1 MRRILYN
8 MEFRGRGEPDPE
20 GENISTTKSFAPCVR
35 FTTEINA
42 DGVDMQTEKLDGPK
56 AEFVSKVQ
64 NLDHSEF
71 SAGKP
76 FREWGTIS
84 FGNGNVLNFD
94 TVGAG
99 EFNPVGDDGQMQGGI
114 VWCVEGGTGLFKNAT
129 GIITSNFGIDAAG
142 DVIDYHTGVIYLP

>member
-99 EFNPVGDDGQMQGGI
+99 EFNPVGDDGQMQGG
-114 VWCVEGGTGLFKNAT
+114 LAARRADRA
-129 GIITSNFGIDAAG
+129 DAALQG
-142 DVIDYHTGVIYLP
+142 RDALLQNRDRRVRDP